1 MEFFAK
7 TFDELT
13 TKELYE
19 ILKSRSQIFTIE
31 QNIHCLDM
39 DDIDYNSL
47 HCYIMDDNKV
57 VAYFRAFSQDDNKY
71 IVRVGRVLTLVHG
84 NGLGK
89 ELMQKSIVA
98 IKEKLKCKK
107 KCIDAQKHAVG
118 FYKKFGFRVSSD
130 DFLEEGIV
138 HQKMELC
145 THF

>member
-31 QNIHCLDM
+31 QNIHCQDM

-57 VAYFRAFSQDDNKY
+57 VAYLRAFSQDDNKY

-98 IKEKLKCKK
+98 ITSFLFF
-107 KCIDAQKHAVG
+107 ILFFFLRLRQLFPSAV
-118 FYKKFGFRVSSD
+118 FP
-130 DFLEEGIV
+130 I
-138 HQKMELC
+138 
-145 THF
+145 

>member
-31 QNIHCLDM
+31 QNIHCQD
-39 DDIDYNSL
+39 
-47 HCYIMDDNKV
+47 MDDNKV
-57 VAYFRAFSQDDNKY
+57 VAYLRAFSQDDNKY

-107 KCIDAQKHAVG
+107 ICIDAQKHAVG

>member
-1 MEFFAK
+1 MMKKILILANNSGG
-7 TFDELT
+7 
-13 TKELYE
+13 LY
-19 ILKSRSQIFTIE
+19 R
-31 QNIHCLDM
+31 
-39 DDIDYNSL
+39 
-47 HCYIMDDNKV
+47 
-57 VAYFRAFSQDDNKY
+57 FR
-71 IVRVGRVLTLVHG
+71 
-84 NGLGK
+84 K

-107 KCIDAQKHAVG
+107 ICIDAQKHAVG

>member
-31 QNIHCLDM
+31 QNIHCQDM

-57 VAYFRAFSQDDNKY
+57 VAYLRPFSQDDNKY

-89 ELMQKSIVA
+89 ELMQKY
-98 IKEKLKCKK
+98 KEIPLQTPKRF
-107 KCIDAQKHAVG
+107 ARV
-118 FYKKFGFRVSSD
+118 FYRYIINSA
-130 DFLEEGIV
+130 LN
-138 HQKMELC
+138 
-145 THF
+145 

>member
-31 QNIHCLDM
+31 QNIHCQDM

-57 VAYFRAFSQDDNKY
+57 VAYLRAFSQDDNKY

-98 IKEKLKCKK
+98 IKEKLKC
-107 KCIDAQKHAVG
+107 IDAQKHAVG

-130 DFLEEGIV
+130 DFLEEDIV